1 MTDSSKEYK
10 HSYSEISDKRS
21 DIRKRFPGLE
31 HQAFREWPGCENI
44 EEYNAL
50 IFGSGDVKA
59 ENALILKKSCKSIT
73 TIDSDPTAGADH
85 LSLFDVEDGLFD
97 IVIADHVIEHIPIS
111 ECSDLFLSFRKKL
124 KEKGEIVIT
133 IPNITNFGSWFSH
146 YDHKN
151 FSPWWDVAAF
161 LELEGFNIDHI
172 FYWSRRNKTTEIQNF
187 DDKDRKIALFLNRY
201 YGLSI
206 PDFVTI
212 HAIKE

>member
-85 LSLFDVEDGLFD
+85 LSLFDVEEKARSLFEC
-97 IVIADHVIEHIPIS
+97 IPPNFYQFKIEYLWLEHLGWQVEPIKKFFK
-111 ECSDLFLSFRKKL
+111 DFLS
-124 KEKGEIVIT
+124 E
-133 IPNITNFGSWFSH
+133 N
-146 YDHKN
+146 
-151 FSPWWDVAAF
+151 
-161 LELEGFNIDHI
+161 
-172 FYWSRRNKTTEIQNF
+172 
-187 DDKDRKIALFLNRY
+187 
-201 YGLSI
+201 
-206 PDFVTI
+206 
-212 HAIKE
+212 